1 MPKMKT
7 NRSAAKR
14 FRRTAGGK
22 LKHKRAFKN
31 HILTKKPAKRIR
43 QLRKSGLL
51 EPGDERRMNQIL
63 PYL

>member
-14 FRRTAGGK
+14 FRRTATGR
-22 LKHKRAFKN
+22 LRHKRAFKN
-31 HILTKKPAKRIR
+31 HILTKKSSKRIR
-43 QLRKSGLL
+43 QLRRAGLL
-51 EPGDERRMNQIL
+51 QPGDEKRMLQIL

>member
-14 FRRTAGGK
+14 FSVTATGK
-22 LKHKRAFKN
+22 VKHKKGFKN
-31 HILTKKPAKRIR
+31 HILTKKSSKRIR
-43 QLRKSGLL
+43 QLRRDGVL
-51 EPGDERRMNQIL
+51 EAGDEARMKRIL

>member
-14 FRRTAGGK
+14 FSRTATGK
-22 LKHKRAFKN
+22 LRHKRAFKN
-31 HILTKKPAKRIR
+31 HILTKKSSKRIR
-43 QLRKSGLL
+43 QLRRAGILQ
-51 EPGDERRMNQIL
+51 PGDEKRMREIL

>member
-14 FRRTAGGK
+14 FSKTANGK
-22 LKHKRAFKN
+22 LRHKKSYKN
-31 HILTKKPAKRIR
+31 HILTKKSSKRIR
-43 QLRKSGLL
+43 QLRRDGML
-51 EPGDERRMNQIL
+51 EPGDEARMKKIL